1 MITAMGNSFTQI
13 IVQLLYFRNL
23 SWLSTINY
31 LLQTFGNSARHRV
44 GHGGRGYG
52 RSGYGF
58 DRGGHGFD
66 RRGHGLGRDGY
77 GYNRVGGGYGH
88 GGQSRDGRNSG
99 RSYGYN
105 ERGGWGHHAT

>member
-1 MITAMGNSFTQI
+1 MGNSFTQN

-23 SWLSTINY
+23 SWLSTINF

-66 RRGHGLGRDGY
+66 RRGRGLGRDGY